1 MTYTITEYT
10 LHRAKQMKVT
20 VQLSQQKN
28 KKIDVFKKG
37 VKIATVGDSRY
48 KDFPTYVIE
57 NGIEFAN
64 NRKMLYYM
72 RNKKN
77 IEKINSN
84 GFYAAKLLW

>member
-37 VKIATVGDSRY
+37 VKIAKV
-48 KDFPTYVIE
+48 
-57 NGIEFAN
+57 
-64 NRKMLYYM
+64 
-72 RNKKN
+72 
-77 IEKINSN
+77 
-84 GFYAAKLLW
+84 